1 MNFLKSLQKISL
13 SFINFDQLILGIQ
26 PSLTVADIH
35 WYPLGKTNFPFANK
49 HPLQTAYWLR
59 VVSHAHVSF
68 SLLEPCLAKTYA
80 GLVYLPQSLWV
91 NIVPFEYLSLLA
103 FSIFM
108 YPCLHRSMILV
119 RRGLWRH
126 LI

>member
-1 MNFLKSLQKISL
+1 M
-13 SFINFDQLILGIQ
+13 
-26 PSLTVADIH
+26 ADIH
-35 WYPLGKTNFPFANK
+35 TDTPLGKTNFPFANK

-59 VVSHAHVSF
+59 VVSHAHVSV

-80 GLVYLPQSLWV
+80 GLVHLPRSLCV
-91 NIVPFEYLSLLA
+91 NTVSFEYLSLLD

-119 RRGLWRH
+119 RRSLMKTSH
-126 LI
+126 LVLGSIKYLSFSMLSSCESLF